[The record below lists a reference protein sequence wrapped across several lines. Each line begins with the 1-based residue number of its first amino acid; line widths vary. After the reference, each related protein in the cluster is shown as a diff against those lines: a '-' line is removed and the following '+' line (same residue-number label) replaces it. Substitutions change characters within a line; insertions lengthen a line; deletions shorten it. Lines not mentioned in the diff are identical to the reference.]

1 MAVLWVIVVLGAA
14 LFAVGQMN
22 WLTALAVAAAAAGRF
37 AASWPR
43 AAIGVA
49 ACAAVGLAVS
59 LWHSFDYGALLAAFA
74 IPLLGGLFAYSAE
87 RRNVLIYALK
97 ETRAELARMAVAE
110 ERLRISRDLH
120 DLLGH
125 SLSLIA
131 LKSELAGRMIGSD
144 PQRAAKEIA
153 ELEAVVRRSLAEVR
167 QAVTGYRQPSLAAEL
182 AAARRMLASAGIDCR
197 VDAPGSYDLPPEV
210 DALLAWTVREGS
222 TNIVRHSS
230 ARHAGITVAVTG
242 ASASA
247 ELTDD
252 GAGPPAGRRA
262 PAADGGIE
270 PAGATGAAGS
280 GLAGLA
286 ERAGRLGGTLLAGAG
301 RHGGFRVRVTVPLTT
316 AGPPGQPAT
325 AAVIR
330 RCPGH
335 RPGRSRCPRHR
346 PGRRHRPG
354 PGAPVSVRIMIA
366 EDQTMVRQALVALLE
381 LEPDITVVAQAA
393 SGDEA
398 IAMAGRYQPDVALL
412 DIEMPGLDGIEVARR
427 LTGNGFAGKIVIVT
441 TFGRPGYLAAAMTA
455 GASGFLLKDAPAAE
469 LATAIRRVH
478 AGERVV
484 DPGLAAAALAE
495 GASPLTAREAEVLAA
510 ARGHGSIA
518 DLAGRLHLSQ
528 GTVRNHLS
536 AAIQKLGA
544 RNRAE
549 AVQIAERKGWL

>member
-1 MAVLWVIVVLGAA
+1 MWHDLG
-14 LFAVGQMN
+14 
-22 WLTALAVAAAAAGRF
+22 
-37 AASWPR
+37 
-43 AAIGVA
+43 
-49 ACAAVGLAVS
+49 
-59 LWHSFDYGALLAAFA
+59 YGATLAAFGV
-74 IPLLGGLFAYSAE
+74 PLLGGLLAYGAE
-87 RRNVLIYALK
+87 RRNVLMFKLNQA
-97 ETRAELARMAVAE
+97 RAELARTAVAE

-131 LKSELAGRMIGSD
+131 LKSELAGRMIESD

-153 ELEAVVRRSLAEVR
+153 ELEAVARRSLAEVR

-222 TNIVRHSS
+222 TNIVRHSG
-230 ARHAGITVAVTG
+230 ARHAGITVTVTG

-252 GAGPPAGRRA
+252 GAGPPAGHGRSPTA
-262 PAADGGIE
+262 SSEPAAA
-270 PAGATGAAGS
+270 AGTAGS

-301 RHGGFRVRVTVPLTT
+301 GHGGFRVRVTVPLTT
-316 AGPPGQPAT
+316 AAPAP
-325 AAVIR
+325 A
-330 RCPGH
+330 P
-335 RPGRSRCPRHR
+335 
-346 PGRRHRPG
+346 RRHRRPRTPPRPIPAPPRTPPGHPG

-469 LATAIRRVH
+469 LATAIRRVN